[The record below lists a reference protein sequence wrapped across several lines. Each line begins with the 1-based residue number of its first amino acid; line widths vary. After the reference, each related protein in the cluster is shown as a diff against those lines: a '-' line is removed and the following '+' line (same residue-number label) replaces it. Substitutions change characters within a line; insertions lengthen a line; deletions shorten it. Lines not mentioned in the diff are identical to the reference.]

1 MDAEVETN
9 AKEWHVE
16 QVDLEN
22 TKEVVEKNEQKDKTT
37 TKEEKEEGGRRT
49 RIDETK
55 MRTQRQ
61 VIVIIAEKLETKLE
75 YLFIFKWCKRYK
87 NGERIRNK
95 YQKNDL

>member
-22 TKEVVEKNEQKDKTT
+22 TKEVEEKNEEKDNTT

-61 VIVIIAEKLETKLE
+61 VIWMLAMKV
-75 YLFIFKWCKRYK
+75 K
-87 NGERIRNK
+87 NK
-95 YQKNDL
+95 SQ